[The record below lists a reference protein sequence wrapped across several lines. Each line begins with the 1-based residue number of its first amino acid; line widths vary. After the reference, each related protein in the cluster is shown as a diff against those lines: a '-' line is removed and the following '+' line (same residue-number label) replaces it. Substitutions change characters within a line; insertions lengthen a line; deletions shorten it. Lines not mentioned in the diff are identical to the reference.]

1 MWTRAEDKA
10 LRAAAMDWL
19 EDMSRDGADYLT
31 TEEILDFRFQGE
43 KFRLMDAQRGIRK
56 PRELG
61 SALSIR
67 TVWTPNPAN
76 APYEDSHGSDGLI
89 RYKWRGDDPEHP
101 ENRALRAAMREQ
113 QEIIWFMGVGQAQY
127 LPVFPLYIVAEEP
140 DQQQFVLAPENL
152 PELRVAGSALEEVT
166 RRYLDRTTKQRLHQ
180 PMFRSMV
187 MRAYENS
194 CAVCSLRHRELLD
207 AAHIVEDRHE
217 LGVAAIRNGLAL
229 CKIHH
234 AAYDA
239 KILGISPDLEVRIRA
254 DILDEVDGPLL
265 EHGLKRLHGERLRAV
280 PRVRAERPDR
290 DLLALSFERFLR
302 P

>member
-89 RYKWRGDDPEHP
+89 RY
-101 ENRALRAAMREQ
+101 
-113 QEIIWFMGVGQAQY
+113 
-127 LPVFPLYIVAEEP
+127 
-140 DQQQFVLAPENL
+140 
-152 PELRVAGSALEEVT
+152 
-166 RRYLDRTTKQRLHQ
+166 
-180 PMFRSMV
+180 
-187 MRAYENS
+187 
-194 CAVCSLRHRELLD
+194 
-207 AAHIVEDRHE
+207 
-217 LGVAAIRNGLAL
+217 
-229 CKIHH
+229 
-234 AAYDA
+234 
-239 KILGISPDLEVRIRA
+239 
-254 DILDEVDGPLL
+254 
-265 EHGLKRLHGERLRAV
+265 
-280 PRVRAERPDR
+280 
-290 DLLALSFERFLR
+290 
-302 P
+302 